1 MYHNTTKH
9 FVLALQY
16 GRDGSHLRV
25 DRVDEIVS
33 GYSQFTALASEASNG
48 LSFGAAVPLRSSS
61 SAATLSPMTGSTA
74 AASTT
79 SSSASSASYGAF
91 SRPPPTAMTTISS
104 SSSSS
109 GTVAVPYSDTTSS
122 SGASS
127 SQRRRGGYSAE
138 VQAAAQHGQP
148 VAAAV
153 STANSGGNRAAA
165 VAMPQFSM
173 RSSSIG
179 SGSSSDPLSDPVARD
194 ALKLLFAKDGNFV
207 QVTTTLCHVLLLVLH
222 V

>member
-1 MYHNTTKH
+1 LCTHT
-9 FVLALQY
+9 LQY

-48 LSFGAAVPLRSSS
+48 LSFGAAVPLRSAS
-61 SAATLSPMTGSTA
+61 SAATLSSMSGSTA
-74 AASTT
+74 AASATT
-79 SSSASSASYGAF
+79 GSFGAF
-91 SRPPPTAMTTISS
+91 SRPPPSSMMTTTTD
-104 SSSSS
+104 SS
-109 GTVAVPYSDTTSS
+109 GVIAVPYSGSS
-122 SGASS
+122 SS

-138 VQAAAQHGQP
+138 VQAAAQHGQA

-153 STANSGGNRAAA
+153 SSSASSGASRAAP
-165 VAMPQFSM
+165 AMPQFSM
-173 RSSSIG
+173 RSNSIG

-207 QVTTTLCHVLLLVLH
+207 QVLLHTGRHNYTGKCLM
-222 V
+222 